1 MAFTVLRR
9 FGNTP
14 WLKDRFIISFKGF
27 ENLFLIN
34 FKILF
39 GMLFESHALFVFT
52 ELNKSSM
59 SSGRFGERKIVLLFS
74 ELK

>member
-14 WLKDRFIISFKGF
+14 WLKGRFIISFKGF

-34 FKILF
+34 FKILV
-39 GMLFESHALFVFT
+39 GMLFESHALLVFT
-52 ELNKSSM
+52 ELIKSSM
-59 SSGRFGERKIVLLFS
+59 SSGRFGERKIVLLFP